1 MGEGECRG
9 HPEICGEEKYL
20 HGCSVLE
27 IQSHLRLA
35 QPHFYHFLSPLFFFF
50 FFLFSLS
57 ELLLGPCHQIALVA
71 VDMADELDH

>member
-1 MGEGECRG
+1 MRGNVEGTL
-9 HPEICGEEKYL
+9 KYVVKKNISMVAQYWKYEVTSDL
-20 HGCSVLE
+20 HNLISTIFC
-27 IQSHLRLA
+27 
-35 QPHFYHFLSPLFFFF
+35 PPLFFF